1 MGEHKSGLGSAT
13 NMHTVEKH
21 RLLTEEIN
29 GHLYLVRK
37 SNHYYVWLGRK
48 ANITI
53 LDDEGLSA
61 LIAYRLEFDARCCA
75 RVN

>member
-1 MGEHKSGLGSAT
+1 MDKA
-13 NMHTVEKH
+13 
-21 RLLTEEIN
+21 RLHTEEIA

-48 ANITI
+48 ANIAT